1 MFYWYGASFGHC
13 NITMADFYL
22 TLPSNSSTTYF
33 PENKVNNF
41 VTTLPKHIQ
50 LEGRWQVALVE
61 IQFPFNF
68 YTLNAGDEIIIVS
81 LYENADEKI
90 EIAIN
95 KGYYTNPSILTT
107 KINKRI
113 DRIIG
118 ENRIKFEYDS
128 LINRVRVTT
137 VDCALW
143 LSETLR
149 QIMGFSQSSVNNISA
164 NQTYWDIEA
173 FNLNTSIAPYSTDM
187 NHDIHSIYVYCDIV
201 DRGIV
206 GDTLVPLLRVVPT
219 HARHGDVVHI
229 TFSNHHYIPVHS
241 KNFETIRIYLSD
253 DTGKLIAFDGGHCVA
268 TLHFRRDPL

>member
-1 MFYWYGASFGHC
+1 
-13 NITMADFYL
+13 MADFNL

-41 VTTLPKHIQ
+41 VTLPKHIQ

-61 IQFPFNF
+61 IQFPFKF
-68 YTLNAGDEIIIVS
+68 YTLNAGDEIIIVR

-95 KGYYTNPSILTT
+95 KGYYTKPSILTT

-149 QIMGFSQSSVNNISA
+149 QIMGFSQSSVNNITA
-164 NQTYWDIEA
+164 NETY
-173 FNLNTSIAPYSTDM
+173 
-187 NHDIHSIYVYCDIV
+187 
-201 DRGIV
+201 
-206 GDTLVPLLRVVPT
+206 
-219 HARHGDVVHI
+219 
-229 TFSNHHYIPVHS
+229 
-241 KNFETIRIYLSD
+241 
-253 DTGKLIAFDGGHCVA
+253 
-268 TLHFRRDPL
+268 